1 MINQRL
7 KQLRAENNLTQT
19 NLADI
24 LGIAK
29 TTLAAYEQGKSEP
42 SIDTIIK
49 LADFFNVSIDYLLG
63 RTNIKS
69 PNVEISYIAN
79 YLGLSEKS
87 IANLA
92 NLNSKSPIQL
102 TFIQTNNYERKPI
115 GALDFILSQDN
126 IEDFVISLFD
136 YFTSYVNKNVYL
148 YIDNGELKLTNTP
161 TTQPQLPLS
170 SDYLPQIIL
179 LEIENFI
186 KKYREEYRCISSESP
201 TTE

>member
-186 KKYREEYRCISSESP
+186 KKYREEYRCISFESP

>member
-63 RTNIKS
+63 HTNIKS